1 MDFIETHIDYQ
12 PDWETVSSNPNLI
25 MDFIKYHTEYYWKL
39 KYITSNVFIKD
50 KEMFIIEESTV
61 WIIVESIFKISFL
74 VRNIYPVK

>member
-25 MDFIKYHTEYYWKL
+25 MDFIKYHPEYYWKL